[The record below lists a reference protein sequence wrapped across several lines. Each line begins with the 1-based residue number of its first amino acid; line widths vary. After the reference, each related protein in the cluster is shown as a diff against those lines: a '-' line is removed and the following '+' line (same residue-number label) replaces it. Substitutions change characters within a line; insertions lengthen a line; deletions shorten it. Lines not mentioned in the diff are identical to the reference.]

1 MLFWEPIREG
11 SLAVSLGTN
20 SLGATS
26 LRVLANTSAFEQSLK
41 RSIKRIG
48 LATTALFAGLGAA
61 SFFGGAVKDA
71 VDLQKQIK
79 EIQTLL
85 DKTNT
90 NPGFDAN
97 KMFGAASIRD
107 VSNQIGISADKV
119 ASSLYL
125 ILSSGIPAADAI
137 DTLTA
142 ASKGAIAVGAD
153 LVNTVDFTTSAVN
166 AYGNITDKVTGQV
179 YNASRANDILF
190 KALQYGKGT
199 LNDFSKYISTAIPI
213 ASQLGVSLEDLA
225 ASAAA
230 NTLTGQS
237 ARKVFTGLKVAM
249 QGLSDTT
256 KGTGKAFLDITGK
269 TFPQFIKEG
278 GKLSDAAK
286 ILADNVKGGAGEL
299 TNLGGAKEGITAL
312 QTLVLQYDKMPG
324 IVKGTNDSIGAAS
337 KAADIVNQSISR
349 QIDFIKTR
357 FKNFRGSVG
366 DWLVPVITSALVALD
381 KFRPKWDAFWSSL
394 WNGIQSGLAV
404 VGPLFQNAFDLIKQ
418 AITSV
423 DWKAYGD
430 VLKAIFEGAAFAVAP
445 FVIAIGAILTIV
457 GQIMLAF
464 GPWVGLLSQ
473 MKPLVAG
480 IAAGVVTWFAA
491 QTLLNFSLQESVI
504 WTKAVALWQGI
515 VTAGEV
521 IQIAVTQGLAE
532 GWIALSAAMTANPI
546 GLVIALI
553 AALVVGII
561 YAWNTSEKFRDVV
574 KDVWNAIL
582 AATQMGVTVFIKL
595 MTAWALAPIYGIDLI
610 LKALAHLP
618 KHFGGG
624 AAAGAEAAVSALIGQ
639 VNKWRDSTIS
649 AINDV
654 IQAAKALPSQLSL
667 YGSSDAADVHGF
679 GGTAASITA
688 ELNRQNIGVP
698 KPAIPAIPVPTGGG
712 GGGGNYDPTGADKNT
727 AKAAAKTHAAL
738 LKTLKKDTAKF
749 GDVTAK
755 TTVDKI
761 TSMIAKVKADY
772 TALGQKVPAALKKIE
787 DSLLKNAKAQDLNSE
802 SLKTAKADLKT
813 LTDAADQYRATLKAS
828 TTLDI
833 TSSSSTEGIQF
844 RMGQMLERT
853 KAFIANIKKLKAEGL
868 SPTLLKQ
875 LIDAGPLAGA
885 AAAQAL
891 AGASLADIG
900 NITNTQNQLEGLG
913 DQLGQI
919 GVSSFLQTGID
930 MAQGIVTGLQS
941 QDSVL
946 VKAVESLGNKLSKA
960 FAKSIGAHSPSRVFF
975 GHAGNIIDGIVGGLD
990 ANSHKAVAAMDGVG
1004 NSLGLNQA
1012 SVAGSNG
1019 IAPAAGGPPSIHVY
1033 IGDTELTGMIS
1044 VIMNS
1049 SNRNTKSRASA
1060 RSRSGVVAGS
1070 RGM

>member
-48 LATTALFAGLGAA
+48 IATTALFAGIAA
-61 SFFGGAVKDA
+61 ESFFGGAIKDA
-71 VDLQKQIK
+71 IDLQKQIK
-79 EIQTLL
+79 QIQTLL
-85 DKTNT
+85 RPGD
-90 NPGFDAN
+90 NPNLFNA
-97 KMFGAASIRD
+97 GAIRD
-107 VSNQIGISADKV
+107 TSNQIGISADQV

-125 ILSSGIPAADAI
+125 ILSSGIDASKAM
-137 DTLTA
+137 DTLVA
-142 ASKGAIAVGAD
+142 ASKGAVATGSD
-153 LVNTVDFTTSAVN
+153 LKQVVDFTTSAMN
-166 AYGNITDKVTGQV
+166 AYGGQIDQVTGK
-179 YNASRANDILF
+179 YYDATRANDILF
-190 KALQYGKGT
+190 KALQDGKGT

-213 ASQLGVSLEDLA
+213 ASQLGVSLEDLS
-225 ASAAA
+225 SAAA
-230 NTLTGQS
+230 LNTLTGS
-237 ARKVFTGLKVAM
+237 TARKVFTGIKVSL
-249 QGLSDTT
+249 QDLVDTT
-256 KGTGKAFLDITGK
+256 KGAGKAFKAIMGTDFQTY
-269 TFPQFIKEG
+269 IKNG
-278 GKLSDAAK
+278 GNLEAAIVK
-286 ILADNVKGGAGEL
+286 MVKGVKGGAGSL
-299 TNLGGAKEGITAL
+299 TNLGGAKEGIQAL
-312 QTLVLQYDKMPG
+312 QNLVSQTRQIPKAVNDM
-324 IVKGTNDSIGAAS
+324 GTASLGAAA
-337 KAADIVNQSISR
+337 KAADKVNESVSR
-349 QIDFIKTR
+349 RLEFLKNR

-366 DWLVPVITSALVALD
+366 DWLIPVLTNVLIDLD
-381 KFRPKWDAFWSSL
+381 KFRQHWDKWWAALSQAVRD
-394 WNGIQSGLAV
+394 GLSTVA
-404 VGPLFQNAFDLIKQ
+404 PLFQNAFDLIKQ
-418 AITSV
+418 AINSI
-423 DWKAYGD
+423 DWTAYGN
-430 VLKAIFEGAAFAVAP
+430 VLKSIFSGLALAAAP
-445 FVIAIGAILTIV
+445 FIIAIGVILTIV
-457 GQIMLAF
+457 GQTLLLF
-464 GPWVGLLSQ
+464 GPWISLLDQ
-473 MKPLVAG
+473 MKPVVAG
-480 IAAGVVTWFAA
+480 IAAGVAMWFAA

-553 AALVVGII
+553 AALVVGLI

-610 LKALAHLP
+610 LKAMAHLP

-639 VNKWRDSTIS
+639 VNKWRDSTIA

-698 KPAIPAIPVPTGGG
+698 KPAIPAIPVPTGAGG
-712 GGGGNYDPTGADKNT
+712 GGGGYDPNAAKTGAAS
-727 AKAAAKTHAAL
+727 AKAAAKAHAAL